1 MYPRFGLTLMV
12 NHACNLRCTYCY
24 TGDKFLRAMP
34 EAIVWKAIDRAI
46 QSLQAGGTLELAF
59 FGGEP
64 LVEAALIEQAI
75 KYAVDRAHLRG
86 VEVICNM
93 TTNGTVVGPAAWR
106 VIAHPRMTVAISH
119 DGLPSVHDRHRIAI
133 DGHGSSALVENTLRR
148 LVEEEID
155 FHVVTVVR
163 PDTVSH
169 LADGL
174 FYLYDVGV
182 RRFDLSLDLWTTW
195 TRDDARHLS
204 VAISNCATQWAK
216 WLPHIAINWF
226 DSRTAHLMGVP
237 SNVSARCS
245 FGAGEVAVAPS
256 GNLYPCERL
265 IGEDRPDNAMR
276 LPGHALDGDDF
287 LAFSPASPKH
297 AAECSACSLQPV
309 CSTTC
314 RCSNYLRTGDVTRPD
329 GLLCWLDQCC
339 IRETAAA
346 LAKLNFVPC

>member
-24 TGDKFLRAMP
+24 TGEKFRRPMP
-34 EAIVWKAIDRAI
+34 LAVVRKAIDRAI
-46 QSLQAGGTLELAF
+46 ESLQVHGTLELAF

-64 LVEAALIEQAI
+64 LVEAELIEHAI
-75 KYAVDRAHLRG
+75 QYAVDRGSARDVH
-86 VEVICNM
+86 VIGNM

-106 VIAHPRMTVAISH
+106 VITHPRMTVAISH
-119 DGLPSVHDRHRIAI
+119 DGLPSVHDRHRITV
-133 DGHGSSALVENTLRR
+133 DSHGSSASVENTLRR
-148 LVEEEID
+148 LVKDQID

-174 FYLYDVGV
+174 SYLYNLGV

-204 VAISNCATQWAK
+204 VAIASCATQWAK
-216 WLPHIAINWF
+216 WLPDVAINWF
-226 DSRTAHLMGVP
+226 DSRAAHWMGVP
-237 SNVSARCS
+237 SNDSARCS
-245 FGAGEVAVAPS
+245 FGAGEIAVAPS

-276 LPGHALDGDDF
+276 LPGHAMDGDDF
-287 LAFSPASPKH
+287 IAFSLASPKD
-297 AAECSACSLQPV
+297 AAECSACSLQSV

-314 RCSNYLRTGDVTRPD
+314 RCSNYVRTGDITRPD

-339 IRETAAA
+339 FRETAAA
-346 LAKLNFVPC
+346 LAKLNLVPC